1 MNELDE
7 LNRGVIAEFRANG
20 GKVGGQ
26 FASNDILLL
35 HSVGARSRTE
45 RVNPLGDVRDGDDML
60 VVGSLGGAPDHPAWY
75 WNLKAH
81 PHTVVEVG
89 TETVAVVASEVAYED
104 YARLWA
110 VVTEAM
116 PGMLE
121 YQKLTTRRL
130 PIIRLA
136 LA

>member
-1 MNELDE
+1 
-7 LNRGVIAEFRANG
+7 
-20 GKVGGQ
+20 
-26 FASNDILLL
+26 
-35 HSVGARSRTE
+35 
-45 RVNPLGDVRDGDDML
+45 ML
-60 VVGSLGGAPDHPAWY
+60 
-75 WNLKAH
+75 
-81 PHTVVEVG
+81 EVG

-121 YQKLTTRRL
+121 YQKLATRRL

>member
-1 MNELDE
+1 NELDE

-35 HSVGARSRTE
+35 HSVGSRSRTE

-81 PHTVVEVG
+81 PHTEEEVG
-89 TETVAVVASEVAYED
+89 TETAG
-104 YARLWA
+104 A

-116 PGMLE
+116 PGRLE
-121 YQKLTTRRL
+121 YEKLPTCRQ